1 MRAAQRLTKICFTL
15 FAAACAVT
23 AAVCVLDARAEA
35 FTYKDVT
42 YFTFSPPLLA
52 LSVLAMGALA
62 LFAARLW
69 GRRVTRAPRFAAPA
83 LLAAYFAAAL
93 CFGFAMRVQLI
104 TNWDYGV
111 VLDAAI
117 RRVTAGTLP
126 GEYFALFP
134 NNAPLY
140 LLLTAWLRGANA
152 LGVTDLVGATIV
164 LSAAAVTAS
173 QGFLYLAARRM
184 WGAKWALFALLAG
197 MCTYGMLAYAP
208 IAYTDT
214 LSMPFPVAGAW
225 LWLCARGALNE
236 GRGRRGLALAAACGA
251 VLAAGAFLKVTC
263 AVALVAVCIDAL
275 LLLRGR
281 AKLSAAA
288 AAAAFAALY
297 LLFGAAQAASPDLPA
312 LDKAD
317 SVPYEHWVMMGLSG
331 VGGYDDDDY
340 QLTLS
345 ADTYEARRQL
355 ARGEIARRASELG
368 VSGMARHLA
377 DKLSYI
383 FGDGTFYSGMK
394 LRQAPEHLNLLH
406 RLCLFEFRGFPLL
419 AYPVTGLHL
428 AGVLFAGVAALR
440 RRKEAL
446 FLMLAS
452 LGLGMFL
459 LLWEARSR
467 YLVNFLPILILCA
480 VCGLVSLRGVWY
492 DIQIRRDK
500 GAERSVRNNGRESE
514 AAAGHDDGPRERSAA
529 DGEDSRRGGVG
540 QGRRGEGEP

>member
-1 MRAAQRLTKICFTL
+1 MRAAQRLTKICFAL

-317 SVPYEHWVMMGLSG
+317 SVPYEHWVMMGLQGDGSYSSYDEWFITCSVPYDQRVDNNLCVIRERLEEMG
-331 VGGYDDDDY
+331 PGGYLRLLYRKTCRTFGSGTADMSYSYQYQDDSPPAGWVY
-340 QLTLS
+340 ELVLENGRFYALYNNLSHSMYLVLTLLG
-345 ADTYEARRQL
+345 AVGAFL
-355 ARGEIARRASELG
+355 ALRAKS
-368 VSGMARHLA
+368 
-377 DKLSYI
+377 
-383 FGDGTFYSGMK
+383 
-394 LRQAPEHLNLLH
+394 
-406 RLCLFEFRGFPLL
+406 PLL
-419 AYPVTGLHL
+419 AWFAPPL
-428 AGVLFAGVAALR
+428 ALCGFWLF
-440 RRKEAL
+440 
-446 FLMLAS
+446 M
-452 LGLGMFL
+452 M
-459 LLWEARSR
+459 LWESNHRQ
-467 YLVNFLPILILCA
+467 LVNQWPLYLILA
-480 VCGLVSLRGVWY
+480 AQGLMFVYSEFCGARKKASCNP
-492 DIQIRRDK
+492 DK
-500 GAERSVRNNGRESE
+500 SMV
-514 AAAGHDDGPRERSAA
+514 
-529 DGEDSRRGGVG
+529 
-540 QGRRGEGEP
+540 

>member
-1 MRAAQRLTKICFTL
+1 MRAADRLTKAFFAA

-23 AAVCVLDARAEA
+23 CAVCVLNPRAEA

-42 YFTFSPPLLA
+42 YFAFSPPLLA

-62 LFAARLW
+62 LFAACLW
-69 GRRVTRAPRFAAPA
+69 GKRERRAPRFTVPA

-111 VLDAAI
+111 VLDAAV
-117 RRVTAGTLP
+117 RRVAAGEVP

-140 LLLTAWLRGANA
+140 LVLTLFLRAVRA
-152 LGVTDLVGATIV
+152 LGVTDFVGATIV
-164 LSAAAVTAS
+164 LNAAAVTAS
-173 QGFLYLAARRM
+173 QGFLYFAAKRL
-184 WGAKWALFALLAG
+184 WGKQWALFALFAG
-197 MCTYGMLAYAP
+197 MCTYGILAYAP

-214 LSMPFPVAGAW
+214 LSMPFPAAGAW
-225 LWLCARGALNE
+225 LWLCARGALKE
-236 GRGRRGLALAAACGA
+236 GRTRRGLLLAAASGA
-251 VLAAGAFLKVTC
+251 ALAAGAFLKVTC
-263 AVALVAVCIDAL
+263 AIMLAAVCIDAL

-281 AKLSAAA
+281 AKLAALA

-297 LLFGAAQAASPDLPA
+297 ALLGAAQAASPDLPA

-317 SVPYEHWVMMGLSG
+317 SVPYEHWVMMGLAG

-345 ADTYEARRQL
+345 ADTFEARRQL
-355 ARGEIARRASELG
+355 AREEIARRVSELG
-368 VSGMARHLA
+368 VLGMARHLA

-394 LRQAPEHLNLLH
+394 LKQAPEHLNLLH

-419 AYPVTGLHL
+419 EYPVTGLHL
-428 AGVLFAGVAALR
+428 AGVLFAGFAALR
-440 RRKEAL
+440 RREEA
-446 FLMLAS
+446 FSLMLS
-452 LGLGMFL
+452 SFGLGAFL

-467 YLVNFLPILILCA
+467 YLVNFLPILVLCA

-492 DIQIRRDK
+492 DIRMKRAQR
-500 GAERSVRNNGRESE
+500 AERSVHKDGRESE
-514 AAAGHDDGPRERSAA
+514 TTAGHDDEPRE
-529 DGEDSRRGGVG
+529 
-540 QGRRGEGEP
+540 